1 MDNQE
6 QEVDSTFHSLIE
18 DMKDKLNRPP
28 APATEAPPPACL
40 ISWVNEQIREAKP
53 GEYMPLHVPIGPFHR
68 DPSHW
73 MQHWKRHLLYRALP
87 GAGEQQREQA
97 LRRYL
102 EAMAAVE
109 VRARRCYD
117 GTFSGIDS
125 EAFACMLLLDG
136 YFVLSCFELA
146 GSNTGGDA
154 GGHGSQESRP
164 REFEAYRRDV
174 IFLLE
179 NQVPLFVLEDI
190 HRLVVTYGENDNSS
204 VVVQGIASHIEKR
217 LLQLMMLHDTVTYRT
232 VMPNFRGE
240 SPCHLLHLL
249 YEYFRPADRR
259 RRSRSGQ
266 PNCSRT
272 AAVAHVAV
280 PVVTKPRWRS
290 ATYYYAAG
298 VRFAKRKLDGNEV
311 RSILDVDVKD
321 GTLHVPCLMVD
332 ANAMTILRNMVAL
345 EQHNPGIGSRHVT
358 AYCFFLSQVASTEE
372 DVRLLSSK
380 GIIEHGLR
388 TDSAVA
394 NGFAGL
400 CTGVALNMTNPD
412 SYLKPIQDDL
422 EVLCQSR
429 WRKSMAWLRHTKCN
443 NILMA
448 LAVLGA
454 VILFVCTVE
463 QSLFAALSYAKGK

>member
-179 NQVPLFVLEDI
+179 NQ
-190 HRLVVTYGENDNSS
+190 
-204 VVVQGIASHIEKR
+204 
-217 LLQLMMLHDTVTYRT
+217 
-232 VMPNFRGE
+232 
-240 SPCHLLHLL
+240 
-249 YEYFRPADRR
+249 
-259 RRSRSGQ
+259 
-266 PNCSRT
+266 
-272 AAVAHVAV
+272 
-280 PVVTKPRWRS
+280 
-290 ATYYYAAG
+290 
-298 VRFAKRKLDGNEV
+298 DG
-311 RSILDVDVKD
+311 
-321 GTLHVPCLMVD
+321 D
-332 ANAMTILRNMVAL
+332 AQI
-345 EQHNPGIGSRHVT
+345 
-358 AYCFFLSQVASTEE
+358 
-372 DVRLLSSK
+372 
-380 GIIEHGLR
+380 
-388 TDSAVA
+388 
-394 NGFAGL
+394 
-400 CTGVALNMTNPD
+400 
-412 SYLKPIQDDL
+412 
-422 EVLCQSR
+422 
-429 WRKSMAWLRHTKCN
+429 
-443 NILMA
+443 
-448 LAVLGA
+448 
-454 VILFVCTVE
+454 
-463 QSLFAALSYAKGK
+463 

>member
-311 RSILDVDVKD
+311 
-321 GTLHVPCLMVD
+321 
-332 ANAMTILRNMVAL
+332 
-345 EQHNPGIGSRHVT
+345 
-358 AYCFFLSQVASTEE
+358 ASTEE